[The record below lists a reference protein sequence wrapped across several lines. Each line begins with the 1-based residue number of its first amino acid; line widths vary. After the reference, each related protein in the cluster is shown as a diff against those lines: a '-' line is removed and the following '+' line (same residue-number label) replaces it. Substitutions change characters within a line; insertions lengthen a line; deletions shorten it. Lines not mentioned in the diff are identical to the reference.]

1 MVEIETERL
10 ILRDFAQGDLP
21 AWYPIISDATGMRY
35 LPELKV
41 DDLAGAAQNLA
52 EAVAEAARPDRVKFF
67 FAVIERSTGALVGSV
82 GYTVEAGLAGGKR
95 VGLGYF
101 YRKESWGRG
110 YATEAARA
118 VVAFAFTQ
126 DTVVKIETGCLK
138 ENAASERVMRN
149 VGMKKEGELVRHQIH
164 ESLWK
169 DRLLY
174 GLTREDWLAAGGRD

>member
-1 MVEIETERL
+1 MVRIETERL
-10 ILRDFAQGDLP
+10 ILRDFAQSDLP
-21 AWYPIISDATGMRY
+21 EWYAILSDGEVMRY

-41 DDLAGAAQNLA
+41 DSLAGAARNLDDA
-52 EAVAEAARPDRVKFF
+52 VTEASRPNREKCF
-67 FAVIERSTGALVGSV
+67 FAVIERASGALVGSV
-82 GYTVEAGLAGGKR
+82 GYTVEASLADGKR

-101 YRKESWGRG
+101 YRKESWGKG

-118 VVAFAFTQ
+118 VVAFAFTR
-126 DTVVKIETGCLK
+126 DTVVKIESGCLK

-169 DRLLY
+169 DRLVY
-174 GLTREDWLAAGGRD
+174 GLTRDDWLASGGLA